1 MSLVFVIFIHE
12 NLPYSQRIINANL
25 NGNIQFH
32 DICIKEHKIDILR
45 FLTCKVLCFVLVR
58 LESLTLHQNIF
69 GIHEMSQA
77 TLTYTLLYV
86 PTLVT
91 IDQHWSSSEKI
102 YGLICPKL
110 LWSWKLPHVFTAADR
125 IHRKFI
131 AIQLKPD
138 CINNVSDYHRLSTI
152 RCQADI
158 CYISPA

>member
-1 MSLVFVIFIHE
+1 MSLRKVLRKLKCLKSQTLKKKPFRKYNLHRFSNRTYQKIFFSKQLVKKIDE
-12 NLPYSQRIINANL
+12 LTLQIKNAQFNEDFKYEYSQRIINANL

-32 DICIKEHKIDILR
+32 DIRIKEHKIDILR

-91 IDQHWSSSEKI
+91 IDS
-102 YGLICPKL
+102 LI
-110 LWSWKLPHVFTAADR
+110 
-125 IHRKFI
+125 I
-131 AIQLKPD
+131 
-138 CINNVSDYHRLSTI
+138 
-152 RCQADI
+152 
-158 CYISPA
+158 